1 MALKPDRDYNVV
13 TDISHNWS
21 ELDAQNTQEKGG
33 VASSESAGSG
43 VGLGQADQVVQYAAD
58 PANQIPMGVL
68 LQDVNP
74 PLSTERD
81 YINLHNME
89 VRPGDPVTL
98 VRKGW
103 VVTDQIIG
111 SAPSAGDTAYL
122 AASGNISTASGA
134 GGVNPVV
141 GRFETTQDSDGFARV
156 YMDI

>member
-13 TDISHNWS
+13 TDIVHKWS
-21 ELDAQNTQEKGG
+21 EVSAQNTQEKGG
-33 VASSESAGSG
+33 VASVESAGSG
-43 VGLGQADQVVQYAAD
+43 VGQDQDEQVARYDVEATSSSIAL
-58 PANQIPMGVL
+58 GVL

-74 PLSTERD
+74 ELSAERD
-81 YINLHNME
+81 FLNLHTLE

-103 VVTDQIIG
+103 VVTNSISG
-111 SAPSAGDTAYL
+111 TPSAGDAAFL
-122 AASGNISTASGA
+122 ANDGLVSPTQVASA
-134 GGVNPVV
+134 PQV

>member
-21 ELDAQNTQEKGG
+21 EESAQNTQEKGG
-33 VASSESAGSG
+33 VASVESAGSG
-43 VGLGQADQVVQYAAD
+43 VGLGQDEQVAQYASDSNGAT
-58 PANQIPMGVL
+58 ALGIL

-74 PLSTERD
+74 PLSDERD
-81 YINLHNME
+81 FINLHNME

-103 VVTDQIIG
+103 VVTDNISG
-111 SAPSAGDTAYL
+111 TPSAGDAAYL
-122 AASGNISTASGA
+122 ANDGAISPTQVASA
-134 GGVNPVV
+134 PQV